1 MISHARI
8 QQQLLH
14 WVIMQKVRLCT
25 NRQMTSIPRM
35 AVLVAVQLPLHCTII
50 KPVLKFSTSKSYM
63 PAVAIIHVVDI
74 LLGFSILSKL
84 CKLSE
89 SSLLTA
95 TNFSARFDMD

>member
-1 MISHARI
+1 MYESTDDFNPSHGG
-8 QQQLLH
+8 
-14 WVIMQKVRLCT
+14 
-25 NRQMTSIPRM
+25 SGGG
-35 AVLVAVQLPLHCTII
+35 AVATALYDYQAGIE
-50 KPVLKFSTSKSYM
+50 FSTSKSYM

-95 TNFSARFDMD
+95 TNFSAHFDMDWSFCINYKSEQACI